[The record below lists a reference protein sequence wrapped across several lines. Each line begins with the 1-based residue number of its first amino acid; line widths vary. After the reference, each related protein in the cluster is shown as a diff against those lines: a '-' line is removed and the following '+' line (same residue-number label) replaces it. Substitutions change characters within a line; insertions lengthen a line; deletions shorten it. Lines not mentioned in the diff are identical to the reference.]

1 MKAAEIE
8 IVYEALAKK
17 IDIVGKEN
25 SNIFLAKLILLLA
38 KDLKNLDKVLSKV
51 DDASLDLNR

>member
-8 IVYEALAKK
+8 IIYEALAKK
-17 IDIVGKEN
+17 IDTVGKDN
-25 SNIFLAKLILLLA
+25 SNIFLAKLVLLLA
-38 KDLKNLDKVLSKV
+38 KDLRSLDKVLSKI

>member
-17 IDIVGKEN
+17 IDAVGKDN
-25 SNIFLAKLILLLA
+25 SNIFLAKLVLLLA

>member
-38 KDLKNLDKVLSKV
+38 KDLKNLDKVLSKI

>member
-17 IDIVGKEN
+17 IDAVGKDN
-25 SNIFLAKLILLLA
+25 SNIFLAKLVLLLA
-38 KDLKNLDKVLSKV
+38 KDLKNLDKVLSKI

>member
-17 IDIVGKEN
+17 IDAVGKDN
-25 SNIFLAKLILLLA
+25 LNIFLAKLVLLLA